1 MNIQI
6 YFVKKNFDV
15 QKAERFFKERRIPYQ
30 LMDMKKTPPG
40 RRELQLFAQQAGG
53 AKKLLNAEDIKVRS
67 HPCMYTPDEDSILD
81 YIAAQPELMI
91 TPVVRNGR
99 KITLGN
105 GESVWRLWAEQEKE

>member
-6 YFVKKNFDV
+6 YFVKKSFDV

-30 LMDMKKTPPG
+30 LMDMKKPPPG

-67 HPCMYTPDEDSILD
+67 HSCMYTPDEDSILD

-105 GESVWRLWAEQEKE
+105 GESAWRLWTEQEKE

>member
-6 YFVKKNFDV
+6 YYVKKNFDV

-30 LMDMKKTPPG
+30 LTDMKKTPPG

-67 HPCMYTPDEDSILD
+67 HPCVYTPDEDSIFE

-105 GESVWRLWAEQEKE
+105 GEAVWRAWTEQEKE

>member
-6 YFVKKNFDV
+6 FGTKKCNDTK
-15 QKAERFFKERRIPYQ
+15 KAERFFKERRIPFQ

-53 AKKLLNAEDIKVRS
+53 AKKLLNADDIKVRS
-67 HPCMYTPDEDSILD
+67 HPCMYTPDEDRIFE

-105 GESVWRLWAEQEKE
+105 VETVWRAWAEQEKE

>member
-6 YFVKKNFDV
+6 YYIKKNFDV

-30 LMDMKKTPPG
+30 LVDMRRNAPG
-40 RRELQLFAQQAGG
+40 KRELQLFAQQAGG
-53 AKKLLNAEDIKVRS
+53 AKKLLDETDIRVTS
-67 HPCMYTPDEDSILD
+67 HPAMYTPDEERILE
-81 YIAAQPELMI
+81 YLMEQPELMK

-105 GESVWRLWAEQEKE
+105 GETQWREWVRQESL

>member
-6 YFVKKNFDV
+6 YYVKKNFDV

-67 HPCMYTPDEDSILD
+67 HPCIYTPDEDSIFD

-105 GESVWRLWAEQEKE
+105 GETVWRAWAEQEKE

>member
-6 YFVKKNFDV
+6 YSGKKSFDA
-15 QKAERFFKERRIPYQ
+15 QKAERYFKERRIPYQ

-67 HPCMYTPDEDSILD
+67 HPCMYTPDEDSIFE

-105 GESVWRLWAEQEKE
+105 GEAVWRAWTEQEKE